1 MENETETMLSELPSA
16 YISLSVSIGLGVPV
30 HVYCIYFIIMVMKLN
45 SYIKIIFVVL
55 TTQFLMCYLSI
66 IGSLIP
72 ILFFSESN
80 SWTCIFLIMPMG
92 VSGKYWCIKLIIP
105 KKCLRKVAPRL
116 PEVAPRLPQG
126 CPEVAPRLPRGCHEV
141 APRLP
146 RGCPEVTWGCPE
158 ISLRFPRIWNNK
170 QQNFKKT

>member
-16 YISLSVSIGLGVPV
+16 YISLSISIGLGVPV

-45 SYIKIIFVVL
+45 PYIKIIFVVL

-72 ILFFSESN
+72 ILFFNESN

-105 KKCLRKVAPRL
+105 KKCLRKVAPRFI
-116 PEVAPRLPQG
+116 QG
-126 CPEVAPRLPRGCHEV
+126 CPEVAPRLPRGCLKVASRLPWSCPEV
-141 APRLP
+141 EGGYTEVDRRLPQVTLKLP
-146 RGCPEVTWGCPE
+146 RGLFEVMN
-158 ISLRFPRIWNNK
+158 ILV
-170 QQNFKKT
+170 KK

>member
-16 YISLSVSIGLGVPV
+16 YISLSISIGLGVPV

-45 SYIKIIFVVL
+45 PYIKIIFVVL

-72 ILFFSESN
+72 ILFFNESN

-92 VSGKYWCIKLIIP
+92 VSGNTDVSSLYVIP
-105 KKCLRKVAPRL
+105 KKMSQKGC

-126 CPEVAPRLPRGCHEV
+126 CPGVAPG
-141 APRLP
+141 LP
-146 RGCPEVTWGCPE
+146 RGCPEVAPGLP
-158 ISLRFPRIWNNK
+158 IALRLP
-170 QQNFKKT
+170 

>member
-72 ILFFSESN
+72 ILFFNESN

-92 VSGKYWCIKLIIP
+92 VSGNTDVSSLYLLKS
-105 KKCLRKVAPRL
+105 CLRKFARICPEVALRL
-116 PEVAPRLPQG
+116 PQGYPEVAPRLP
-126 CPEVAPRLPRGCHEV
+126 
-141 APRLP
+141 
-146 RGCPEVTWGCPE
+146 
-158 ISLRFPRIWNNK
+158 
-170 QQNFKKT
+170 